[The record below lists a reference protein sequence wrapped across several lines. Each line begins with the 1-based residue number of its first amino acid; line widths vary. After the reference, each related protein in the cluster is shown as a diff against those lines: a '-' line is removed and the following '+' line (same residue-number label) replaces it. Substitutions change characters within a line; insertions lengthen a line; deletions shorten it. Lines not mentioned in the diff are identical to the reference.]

1 MNVCGQEGGP
11 CAVLAISV
19 SLSRIFSGQGDLQQL
34 QNEGVSNDFLI
45 IFFFYFSLPSWS
57 SATLR
62 VRSCDITEHKL
73 NSKLQTERCL

>member
-45 IFFFYFSLPSWS
+45 FFFYFSLPSWS

-62 VRSCDITEHKL
+62 VTMGEAV
-73 NSKLQTERCL
+73 T